1 MQYTDSLRKAILFF
15 FFKSQ
20 REMIKKTNWD
30 HFQFKSNK
38 TKNEFMWFKFFFFFL
53 LRLLTHSLVQFC
65 VCFFSSSPSFSIL
78 FSLAIVVVVVCV
90 QIVCYFSSPF
100 ILNTTFELCVR
111 RFNWMY
117 LNQSRKKSDSSF
129 YVYVIWI
136 GMVFIQHFHLCI
148 YWSFILCARPLSHA
162 MNFFL
167 FVLLLKKICFFF
179 VHHFHYK
186 KKKEE
191 WLQPL
196 YHLCIDVS
204 LATLT
209 LLFSFNICHL
219 ISRVFIFN
227 SFKRICS
234 GHYLRSLAFKWFQS
248 KNFYLI
254 PTD

>member
-78 FSLAIVVVVVCV
+78 FSLAIVVVVVVCV

-129 YVYVIWI
+129 YVYVIWNWYGLYTTFSFVYI
-136 GMVFIQHFHLCI
+136 LVIHFMRTPSISC
-148 YWSFILCARPLSHA
+148 
-162 MNFFL
+162 NEFFL
-167 FVLLLKKICFFF
+167 VCSFTQKNLFFF
-179 VHHFHYK
+179 RTPF
-186 KKKEE
+186 
-191 WLQPL
+191 PL
-196 YHLCIDVS
+196 
-204 LATLT
+204 
-209 LLFSFNICHL
+209 
-219 ISRVFIFN
+219 
-227 SFKRICS
+227 
-234 GHYLRSLAFKWFQS
+234 
-248 KNFYLI
+248 
-254 PTD
+254 